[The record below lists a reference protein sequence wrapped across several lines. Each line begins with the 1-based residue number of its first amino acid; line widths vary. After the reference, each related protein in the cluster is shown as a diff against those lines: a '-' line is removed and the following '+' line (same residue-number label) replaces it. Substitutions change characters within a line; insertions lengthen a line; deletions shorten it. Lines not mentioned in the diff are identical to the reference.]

1 MSLPGQ
7 FEVGQ
12 LYLDSLTAWSSRVDT
27 AGRHRWK
34 LVFPQLPTQMN
45 WFQRSQLQRTRPGIC
60 QWPMAY
66 PAQYYA
72 GCGHPLNCWEVYQ
85 YADPYNDNAV
95 MALICCPMCSFI
107 SGDHAA
113 GAVPVR
119 AGNADALVV

>member
-12 LYLDSLTAWSSRVDT
+12 LYLGFNRNGLPVWTQPD
-27 AGRHRWK
+27 GIGG

-45 WFQRSQLQRTRPGIC
+45 WFGDPSYNGPGGMY

-107 SGDHAA
+107 QAIMPLAQYQSEQET
-113 GAVPVR
+113 PM
-119 AGNADALVV
+119 LVV